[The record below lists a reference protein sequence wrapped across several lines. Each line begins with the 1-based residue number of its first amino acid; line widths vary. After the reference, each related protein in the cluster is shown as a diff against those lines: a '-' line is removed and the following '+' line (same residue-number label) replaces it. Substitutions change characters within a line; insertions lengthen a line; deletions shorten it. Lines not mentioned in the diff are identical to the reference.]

1 MLPLTL
7 KTAPTVAFGLIA
19 GFGVA
24 DATDVRALGGVVLA
38 AAGIAAG
45 MTWLKRDGAATT
57 TALSAIYLGG
67 FVGSHFLAKEIGA
80 WPSVFAVSAVS
91 AAASY
96 AMSDRK
102 IAPKGLLESAS

>member
-1 MLPLTL
+1 MLTRLTNL
-7 KTAPTVAFGLIA
+7 KTAPTVAIGLIA

-24 DATDVRALGGVVLA
+24 DVTDVRALGGVVLA

-45 MTWLKRDGAATT
+45 TTWLKRDGAATT
-57 TALSAIYLGG
+57 TVLSVVYLGG

-96 AMSDRK
+96 ALSDRK
-102 IAPKGLLESAS
+102 VSLSKA

>member
-1 MLPLTL
+1 MLTRLTDL
-7 KTAPTVAFGLIA
+7 KTAPTVAAGLIA

-24 DATDVRALGGVVLA
+24 EVTDVRALGGVVLA

-45 MTWLKRDGAATT
+45 NTWLRRDGAATT
-57 TALSAIYLGG
+57 VALSAVYLGG
-67 FVGSHFLAKEIGA
+67 FVGSHLLAKEIGA

-96 AMSDRK
+96 ALSDRK
-102 IAPKGLLESAS
+102 VQSRAK

>member
-1 MLPLTL
+1 MRSPLPLTL
-7 KTAPTVAFGLIA
+7 KTAPTAAFGLMA

-24 DATDVRALGGVVLA
+24 EVTGVRALGGVILA

-45 MTWLKRDGAATT
+45 LTWLERDGGRTT
-57 TALSAIYLGG
+57 TALSTIYLGG
-67 FVGSHFLAKEIGA
+67 FVGSHLLAKEIGA

-96 AMSDRK
+96 ALSDK
-102 IAPKGLLESAS
+102 KLPASA

>member
-1 MLPLTL
+1 MPLRLPANL
-7 KTAPTVAFGLIA
+7 KTAPTVAAGLIL

-24 DATDVRALGGVVLA
+24 DVTDVRALGGIVLA

-45 MTWLKRDGAATT
+45 TTWLQRDGAATT
-57 TALSAIYLGG
+57 TTLSAIYLGG

-80 WPSVFAVSAVS
+80 WPSVLAVTAVS
-91 AAASY
+91 AAAAH

-102 IAPKGLLESAS
+102 LTPKAVSA

>member
-1 MLPLTL
+1 MPWTNL
-7 KTAPTVAFGLIA
+7 KTAPTVAVGLIA

-24 DATDVRALGGVVLA
+24 EITDVRAIGGVVLA

-45 MTWLKRDGAATT
+45 LAWLKRDGVPTT
-57 TALSAIYLGG
+57 VALSAVYLGG

-80 WPSVFAVSAVS
+80 WPSVVAVSAVS

-96 AMSDRK
+96 GLSDRK
-102 IAPKGLLESAS
+102 IRAN